1 MIDETN
7 CVWLFIVLF
16 TGVLCYAVGRVER
29 ASAERFPDHHPSE
42 HGRSPL

>member
-16 TGVLCYAVGRVER
+16 TGVLCYAVER
-29 ASAERFPDHHPSE
+29 TSAERFPDHHPSE